1 MGGRNALVAF
11 NRQIRQ
17 LPTELQER
25 ECGLIELGRQHARD
39 FDAGHYPSGSGV
51 QRVLT
56 ELRKLAE
63 RLERAREQSTK
74 QQMGGQLDELRTR
87 RVDRLAN
94 AAGSERAAVG
104 DDRG

>member
-39 FDAGHYPSGSGV
+39 FDSGHYPSGSGV

-63 RLERAREQSTK
+63 RLDAREQSTK
-74 QQMGGQLDELRTR
+74 QMGGQLDELRTR

-94 AAGSERAAVG
+94 AAGDERAAVG